1 MNTIVIRPLIT
12 EKTLNLAARGWYTF
26 EVSPDSSKPTIAGAV
41 SIAYKVKVV
50 DVRTLSMHGKMRK
63 VGKLMKHVKKADW
76 KKAIVK
82 LAKGQKI
89 EVFEVTPQQEKKEKQ
104 AEPAKK

>member
-12 EKTLNLAARGWYTF
+12 EKTLNLASRGWYTF
-26 EVSPDSSKPTIAGAV
+26 EVALDASKPAIAEAV
-41 SIAYKVKVV
+41 TMAYKVKAV

-82 LAKGQKI
+82 LEKGQKI
-89 EVFEVTPQQEKKEKQ
+89 EVFEVTPQQEKI